1 MTWQTAKSVA
11 VEYLARMNLPS
22 SLKGAEIRLADY
34 ETNADVKFMKSAEEW
49 PLEFHRMVNGAIARE
64 LRKRGA
70 AVTLVKISMAA
81 YFDWLAKNDFKNDA
95 GNRARFITQAIK

>member
-11 VEYLARMNLPS
+11 AQYLARLNLPPR
-22 SLKGAEIRLADY
+22 LDGAQIRLADY
-34 ETNADVKFMKSAEEW
+34 ESDADLKFLKSAHEW

-70 AVTLVKISMAA
+70 HVVLIKISMAG
-81 YFDWLAKNDFKNDA
+81 YFDWLAKNKFENKPE
-95 GNRARFITQAIK
+95 NRARFISEATQ